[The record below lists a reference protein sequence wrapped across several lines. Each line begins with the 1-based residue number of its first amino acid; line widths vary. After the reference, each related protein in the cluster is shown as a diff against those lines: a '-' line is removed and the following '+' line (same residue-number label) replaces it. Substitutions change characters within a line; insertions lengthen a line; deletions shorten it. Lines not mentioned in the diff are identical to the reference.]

1 MDQRSSGLQAPP
13 SPQATIPDPSPTPA
27 SPQRPLC
34 YELLT
39 DLLICVMHSELSQE
53 SNHERQD

>member
-1 MDQRSSGLQAPP
+1 MDQRSLGLQASPP
-13 SPQATIPDPSPTPA
+13 PLATIPDPSPTPA
-27 SPQRPLC
+27 SPQRHLC

-39 DLLICVMHSELSQE
+39 ELLICVMHSELSQE